1 MFRKSSKQKKH
12 NDKRKRYTK
21 KNNKTIRGA
30 GLPGVFKWLRSNI
43 TRDTLFGK
51 SIYTIRKENFIA
63 TPNINTFYNIITEL
77 YQVYFSLSKV
87 EKNSTKIIVEQCWK
101 LINKVFQH
109 NEDPVIQKIIN
120 NTGINKTEF
129 EHVLHLIQEEYNNN
143 KTDYSPESVSN
154 LIDDQVNKP
163 SSGSTT
169 STTTSTTISPTSST
183 TSSTTSSPTQPMPPD
198 NVLKSISNMLL
209 PTKQLI
215 PHKYMKYFQDI
226 KYIPYEFENKLKYVG
241 RGVYG
246 KVFKAIQK
254 KTGETYALKSILNA
268 TQEHMEEIKNELK
281 ILEAVEQNCKK
292 RDDGTMGFIVCFTGI
307 TFNNEKIYIVN
318 EFLTDYIELF
328 DFVYKKKRGDITDIK
343 ALPVIIDKI
352 CRGLLSI
359 HELGVAH
366 RDIKLENI
374 MINTNSKNPDFMNI
388 KYIDFGFST
397 KVDSDGNYDVGR
409 RLDNYTPLGTP
420 LYLDPLYKKAIN
432 NSHLNIDILKNS
444 DYYAIG
450 IVIFELISSFMEIDH
465 KYKDD
470 STPLNILGID
480 LEYFLV
486 GHESTILSYNR
497 GLNDNPL
504 LTKIINAST
513 KIGKTAKTAKLYYP
527 DIIKLISLIPNRKEG
542 IIHPQ

>member
-1 MFRKSSKQKKH
+1 MFRKSRRQKKQY
-12 NDKRKRYTK
+12 NKRRRQTK
-21 KNNKTIRGA
+21 KIRQTIRGA
-30 GLPGVFKWLRSNI
+30 GLPGIFKWATSNI
-43 TRDTLFGK
+43 MGDTLFGK

-63 TPNINTFYNIITEL
+63 TPNINTFYNIINEL

-87 EKNSTKIIVEQCWK
+87 EKSSTKIIVEQCSK
-101 LINKVFQH
+101 LINNVFQH
-109 NEDPVIQKIIN
+109 NEDLVIQKINN

-143 KTDYSPESVSN
+143 KTKYSPESVSN
-154 LIDDQVNKP
+154 LIDNQEKRT
-163 SSGSTT
+163 SSISTT
-169 STTTSTTISPTSST
+169 PITIST
-183 TSSTTSSPTQPMPPD
+183 TSSTTSLTSQPIPPD
-198 NVLKSISNMLL
+198 NVLKTISNMLL
-209 PTKQLI
+209 PTKQPK

-226 KYIPYEFENKLKYVG
+226 KYIPYEFENENKLKYVG
-241 RGVYG
+241 NGVYG

-328 DFVYKKKRGDITDIK
+328 DFVYKKKRDDK
-343 ALPVIIDKI
+343 KDKKDKQALPVIIDKI

-374 MINTNSKNPDFMNI
+374 MININYENPDFMNI

-420 LYLDPLYKKAIN
+420 LYLDPLYIKAIN
-432 NSHLNIDILKNS
+432 THHLNIDILKNS

-450 IVIFELISSFMEIDH
+450 IVIFELISSFMDIAR
-465 KYKDD
+465 KYKNGY
-470 STPLNILGID
+470 TPLDILGTNLD
-480 LEYFLV
+480 HFLV
-486 GHESTILSYNR
+486 GDKLTILSYNT
-497 GLNDNPL
+497 GLTQNSS
-504 LTKIINAST
+504 LTEIIKESN

-542 IIHPQ
+542 IIPPQ